1 MTKALILAAM
11 AMSFALWLA
20 DATTSDLKEL
30 SHDRAQAILQI
41 GE

>member
-1 MTKALILAAM
+1 MTKALLIASIAL
-11 AMSFALWLA
+11 SLALWVA
-20 DATTSDLKEL
+20 DTTTSDLKEL